1 MSDVCLVC
9 REVAGEIELPGGL
22 LWNDEQAIAFHVMP
36 TDENPRPYLGHCLV
50 VTVRHVDHLGDLT
63 EAEVESVARA
73 SRAVAKG
80 LRGEGAE
87 RVHVAVIGLGGEHFH
102 QHLFHQ
108 HLFPRY
114 PGVPPGTRWT
124 AVDELP
130 DAPHGDADQIAALVE
145 RLRAYL

>member
-1 MSDVCLVC
+1 
-9 REVAGEIELPGGL
+9 
-22 LWNDEQAIAFHVMP
+22 MP
-36 TDENPRPYLGHCLV
+36 TDENPRPYLGHCMV

-63 EAEVESVARA
+63 VAEVESVARA

-80 LRGEGAE
+80 LREEGAE

-102 QHLFHQ
+102 QHL
-108 HLFPRY
+108 LPRY

-130 DAPHGDADQIAALVE
+130 DAPHGGADQIAALVE
-145 RLRAYL
+145 RLRAFL

>member
-1 MSDVCLVC
+1 
-9 REVAGEIELPGGL
+9 
-22 LWNDEQAIAFHVMP
+22 
-36 TDENPRPYLGHCLV
+36 
-50 VTVRHVDHLGDLT
+50 
-63 EAEVESVARA
+63 
-73 SRAVAKG
+73 
-80 LRGEGAE
+80 
-87 RVHVAVIGLGGEHFH
+87 VIGLGGEH
-102 QHLFHQ
+102 FHQ